1 MPATRPAWAKAAHN
15 ATSSFRGIRSGSTAL
30 GGRRQRARGITKK
43 KASEK
48 TTTKET
54 ESLGWKAAEEQLS
67 SVGWTARRIRTC
79 TNAPS
84 QTIREEE
91 ATLVPWRHLPQPC
104 GSCLRLELFAC
115 LKDATIYTF
124 AALITQ
130 KKNAESPPCH
140 LTELCPVRAP
150 QCSRHRWQRAEG
162 DYSNGR
168 QRQDKN
174 GKDCLCSA
182 KLRNFRNTSESLK
195 RAAKARRKA
204 RAEGRPSSK
213 RERTP
218 CHRRDPLTTTQCTRI
233 PFSW

>member
-48 TTTKET
+48 STTKET

-67 SVGWTARRIRTC
+67 SVGWTAAAFAHARMLRAKR
-79 TNAPS
+79 
-84 QTIREEE
+84 EE

-104 GSCLRLELFAC
+104 GSCLRLQLFAC

-140 LTELCPVRAP
+140 LTELCSVRAP
-150 QCSRHRWQRAEG
+150 QCSRHRWQRAGG

-182 KLRNFRNTSESLK
+182 KLRTFGNTSESLK

-204 RAEGRPSSK
+204 RA
-213 RERTP
+213 
-218 CHRRDPLTTTQCTRI
+218 
-233 PFSW
+233 

>member
-30 GGRRQRARGITKK
+30 GGAKTKGARNNQKESEREINDKRNGEPRLESCRGTAEQRGLDR
-43 KASEK
+43 
-48 TTTKET
+48 
-54 ESLGWKAAEEQLS
+54 
-67 SVGWTARRIRTC
+67 RRIRTC

-84 QTIREEE
+84 QTIREEK

-104 GSCLRLELFAC
+104 GSCLRLQLFAC

-140 LTELCPVRAP
+140 LTELCSVRAP
-150 QCSRHRWQRAEG
+150 QCSRHRWQRAGG

-182 KLRNFRNTSESLK
+182 KLRTFGNTSESSK

-204 RAEGRPSSK
+204 RA
-213 RERTP
+213 
-218 CHRRDPLTTTQCTRI
+218 
-233 PFSW
+233 